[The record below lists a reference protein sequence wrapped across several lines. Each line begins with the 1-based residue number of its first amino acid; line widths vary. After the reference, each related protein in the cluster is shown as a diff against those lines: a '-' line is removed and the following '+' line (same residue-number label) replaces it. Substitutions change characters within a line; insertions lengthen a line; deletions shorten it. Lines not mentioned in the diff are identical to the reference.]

1 MSILKKGTDFGPTEQ
16 VTSTKLDNLVDNA
29 SFTDTS
35 GNSVPYTGSTGTC
48 LNGGG
53 LEVTSGGQLQIQDAG
68 VGTSELSDTSV
79 TTTKIASSAVT
90 TAKIADANVTN
101 AKLATDAVST
111 AKITD
116 DAVTQAK
123 IADDAVG
130 AAQLASNAVVTA
142 SIVNANV
149 TTAKIADDAVTPAK
163 TSFLGTVDTTANSTT
178 RIISKQSDGEYD
190 SVTLSGDVTMT
201 QAGAI
206 TIAGSAVTTSK
217 IADANVTTAKIANA
231 NVTTAKIADSNVT
244 TAKIADDAVTN
255 AKIAS
260 TAVGTTELASSA
272 VTTAK
277 IANDAITSDKI
288 ADNAINSASMITG
301 AVINTT
307 NIVDDAVTTA
317 KIANSS
323 SKTTGVTF
331 EKMQHISTSKILGRT
346 TAGEG
351 DVEEVSLLDEDNMS
365 SDSATAVA
373 TQQSIKAY
381 VDGGKINCLL
391 TQTSSTLSIGSLP
404 FSIPFDSEISDSTGM
419 HSGSDAKITIGTA
432 GVYIINATVE
442 TSNTNNG
449 DFKISIFKGS
459 SAIATIL
466 GDYSTT
472 GAGQS
477 FNITH
482 TALLAAS
489 DEITV
494 RIEALA
500 GSSSSTSATINGPK
514 TYFNATLVS

>member
-79 TTTKIASSAVT
+79 TTAKIASSAVT

-101 AKLATDAVST
+101 AKLATNAVTT

-130 AAQLASNAVVTA
+130 AAQLASDAVVTA
-142 SIVNANV
+142 SIVDANV
-149 TTAKIADDAVTPAK
+149 TTAKIANDAVTPAK

-190 SVTLSGDVTMT
+190 SVTPSGDATMS

-217 IADANVTTAKIANA
+217 IADANVTTAKIADA
-231 NVTTAKIADSNVT
+231 NVT

-255 AKIAS
+255 AKIGS

-277 IANDAITSDKI
+277 IADDAITSAKI
-288 ADNAINSASMITG
+288 ADDAINSANMITG
-301 AVINTT
+301 AVINTA
-307 NIVDDAVTTA
+307 NIVDGAVTSAKIATDAVTTA
-317 KIANSS
+317 KITDLNVTTAKIAADAITTAKIADNVELGGNPTTTTQAAGNNSDRIATTAYADTAAES
-323 SKTTGVTF
+323 TGVKVATYGLASGSTASDITIQLTEQADPDNIASVSSGVISIGAGTYLIRFYGHYQNTQGTF
-331 EKMQHISTSKILGRT
+331 DIDYKINGSIIADQELSGNDDDELQFVFDYIHVNASGT
-346 TAGEG
+346 DTIQI
-351 DVEEVSLLDEDNMS
+351 DLDETIDF
-365 SDSATAVA
+365 
-373 TQQSIKAY
+373 
-381 VDGGKINCLL
+381 
-391 TQTSSTLSIGSLP
+391 STVNFQNVGVTIMKLGS
-404 FSIPFDSEISDSTGM
+404 
-419 HSGSDAKITIGTA
+419 
-432 GVYIINATVE
+432 
-442 TSNTNNG
+442 
-449 DFKISIFKGS
+449 
-459 SAIATIL
+459 
-466 GDYSTT
+466 
-472 GAGQS
+472 
-477 FNITH
+477 
-482 TALLAAS
+482 
-489 DEITV
+489 
-494 RIEALA
+494 
-500 GSSSSTSATINGPK
+500 
-514 TYFNATLVS
+514 

>member
-53 LEVTSGGQLQIQDAG
+53 LEVTSAGQLQIQDAG
-68 VGTSELSDTSV
+68 VGTSELASTSV
-79 TTTKIASSAVT
+79 TTVKIASSAVT

-130 AAQLASNAVVTA
+130 ANQLASNAVVTA
-142 SIVNANV
+142 SIVDASV

-190 SVTLSGDVTMT
+190 SVTPSGDVTMT

-217 IADANVTTAKIANA
+217 IADANVTTAKIADA
-231 NVTTAKIADSNVT
+231 NVTTAKIANSNVT
-244 TAKIADDAVTN
+244 TAKIANDAVTN

-260 TAVGTTELASSA
+260 TAVGTTELANSA

-277 IANDAITSDKI
+277 IANDAITSAKI
-288 ADNAINSASMITG
+288 ADNAINSANMITG
-301 AVINTT
+301 AVINTS
-307 NIVDDAVTTA
+307 NIVDDAVTEDKLSASALTFIKSA
-317 KIANSS
+317 LYPVGYILSTVTNYANSAAVVAAFGGTTWVRFGAGRVPVGYNS
-323 SKTTGVTF
+323 GDTDFNTAEETGGAKTHTLTIGEMPAHDHVANRNNFDTAN
-331 EKMQHISTSKILGRT
+331 ILLTKR
-346 TAGEG
+346 
-351 DVEEVSLLDEDNMS
+351 S
-365 SDSATAVA
+365 
-373 TQQSIKAY
+373 
-381 VDGGKINCLL
+381 DGG
-391 TQTSSTLSIGSLP
+391 GSP
-404 FSIPFDSEISDSTGM
+404 NGSDSTVGEV
-419 HSGSDAKITIGTA
+419 SVS
-432 GVYIINATVE
+432 
-442 TSNTNNG
+442 
-449 DFKISIFKGS
+449 
-459 SAIATIL
+459 
-466 GDYSTT
+466 GDYGLPEVEGGG
-472 GAGQS
+472 GAHNNLQPY
-477 FNITH
+477 IVVYMWKR
-482 TALLAAS
+482 
-489 DEITV
+489 TV
-494 RIEALA
+494 
-500 GSSSSTSATINGPK
+500 
-514 TYFNATLVS
+514 